1 MSCLHLSGANKSE
14 IRRAEVIETIKKQEN
29 ATFED
34 GSVYVVSSLELGH
47 CYDDISR
54 MQQEANTERKLTL

>member
-1 MSCLHLSGANKSE
+1 MSCLHLSGGNKSE
-14 IRRAEVIETIKKQEN
+14 IRRAEVIEAIKKQGN

-34 GSVYVVSSLELGH
+34 GSVYVASWLELGH

-54 MQQEANTERKLTL
+54 MQQKTNTERKLTL